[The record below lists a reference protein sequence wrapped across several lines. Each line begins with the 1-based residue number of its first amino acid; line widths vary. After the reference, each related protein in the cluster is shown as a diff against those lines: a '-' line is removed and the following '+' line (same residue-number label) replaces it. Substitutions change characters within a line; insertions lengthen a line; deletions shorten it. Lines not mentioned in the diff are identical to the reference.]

1 MILIRLKRRSFGD
14 QLTYSIVVSS
24 NQIAPSSGKF
34 IEKIGYYNPLV
45 GRWSNKYIFIDFDR
59 LKFWVE
65 RGAKLHPSIYVL
77 IRPSIVYHK
86 QQVNLY
92 NKSIN

>member
-24 NQIAPSSGKF
+24 NQVAPSSGKF
-34 IEKIGYYNPLV
+34 LEKIGYYKPIID
-45 GRWSNKYIFIDFDR
+45 RWSNKYIFLDFDR

-77 IRPSIVYHK
+77 IRPVIAYHK
-86 QQVNLY
+86 QQVALHK
-92 NKSIN
+92 NKS